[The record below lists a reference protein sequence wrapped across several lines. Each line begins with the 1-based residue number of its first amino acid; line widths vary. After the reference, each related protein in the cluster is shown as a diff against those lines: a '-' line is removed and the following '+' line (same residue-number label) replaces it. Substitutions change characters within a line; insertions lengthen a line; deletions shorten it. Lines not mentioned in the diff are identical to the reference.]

1 MTIAN
6 KWLPAMHVIAT
17 DVETFDLLGIAT
29 LSTFPVSLTY
39 TMATTPSNP
48 TWRAQ
53 RTAIIIIFIP
63 IIVIYVIYSFKSHTW
78 ISTWPF
84 QRQIITNAKD
94 MVRHELWPW
103 TISKVHVEKTK
114 KKKKGSAVDSER
126 YHPFVRHI
134 VAVGDLHGDLPNAR
148 RVLEFSGV
156 TDEFGDWSGE
166 VDFFVQTGDIIDR
179 CAEHSLLTI
188 LYIRF
193 SLTTGFVFS

>member
-1 MTIAN
+1 
-6 KWLPAMHVIAT
+6 
-17 DVETFDLLGIAT
+17 
-29 LSTFPVSLTY
+29 
-39 TMATTPSNP
+39 
-48 TWRAQ
+48 
-53 RTAIIIIFIP
+53 
-63 IIVIYVIYSFKSHTW
+63 
-78 ISTWPF
+78 
-84 QRQIITNAKD
+84 

-179 CAEHSLLTI
+179 CAEHSLDNSFYNRIRFIIIIIEETI
-188 LYIRF
+188 LYIC
-193 SLTTGFVFS
+193 LIGWIDFVRKHYALAVWYSQS